1 MYKFKNTYLQESCFN
16 HPSTKINPQFQRLEF
31 LGDKILG
38 CVLSKIIFDK
48 FPDSKEGD
56 LTIIL
61 SSMVN
66 QRKLY
71 EKGQFLRRYL
81 RISCPINYSSL
92 SDCFEAWIAAVYL
105 DGGDIHTILGD
116 MFHKELNAKEINNTS
131 YKNQLQEIT
140 QKYHVNPE
148 YEYSTNDKGKF
159 VCLLTV
165 NDTRI
170 YATGLSK
177 KDSSQK
183 AAKTWLKRFGQK
195 YFNQKC
201 DITVPKK

>member
-1 MYKFKNTYLQESCFN
+1 MYKFKNSHLQESCFN

-48 FPDSKEGD
+48 FPDASEGD

-66 QRKLY
+66 QHKLY

-81 RISCPINYSSL
+81 RISCPVNYSSL
-92 SDCFEAWIAAVYL
+92 SDCFEAWLAAVYL
-105 DGGDIHTILGD
+105 DGGDIHEILIN
-116 MFHKELNAKEINNTS
+116 MFHKELNSKEINNTS

-140 QKYHVNPE
+140 QKYKVNLE
-148 YEYSTNDKGKF
+148 YEYTTNTKGEF
-159 VCLLTV
+159 VCLLIV
-165 NDTRI
+165 NDTKT
-170 YATGLSK
+170 YASGLSK
-177 KDSSQK
+177 KDASQR
-183 AAKTWLKRFGQK
+183 AAKAWLKRFGQK

-201 DITVPKK
+201 DITDRKK

>member
-1 MYKFKNTYLQESCFN
+1 MHKFKNQYLQEACFN

-48 FPDSKEGD
+48 FPNSNEGD

-92 SDCFEAWIAAVYL
+92 SDCFEAWLAAVYL
-105 DGGDIHTILGD
+105 DGGDIHEILST
-116 MFHKELNAKEINNTS
+116 MFQKELNCKEINNTS

-140 QKYHVNPE
+140 QKYQVNPE
-148 YEYSTNDKGKF
+148 YEYQTNEKGEF
-159 VCLLTV
+159 VCMLTV
-165 NDTRI
+165 SDTRT
-170 YATGLSK
+170 YASGISK
-177 KDSSQK
+177 KDASQK
-183 AAKTWLKRFGQK
+183 AAKSWLKRFGNR
-195 YFNQKC
+195 YFNEKC
-201 DITVPKK
+201 DKIERKK